1 MTQIPEH
8 IQAWLDRDHQLFIG
22 GEWVAPEKG
31 VKLDVFNP
39 ATTEKISSVS
49 LGDSK
54 DIDRAVK
61 AARSTFAMWRN
72 SRPAIREKLLLD
84 LADAIEAKADDFA
97 MLETLDN
104 GKPFTVARDVDVA
117 AVVTF
122 IRYTAGWATKIE
134 GRTKTPSMMAVPD
147 EAQIVAYTRRE
158 PVGVVGAIVPW
169 NFPMLMS
176 IWKVAPAL
184 AAGCTVVLKP
194 AEDTPLSALYFAQIV
209 SEVGFP
215 AGTLN
220 VVPGLGTEAGS
231 ALAGHPGINKLAF
244 TGSTVIG
251 KEVGKAAI
259 ENMTRVT
266 LELGGKSPVM
276 ILPDAD
282 LDLAA
287 NGAAQ
292 GIFFNQGQACTAG
305 SRIYVHESIHDAFV
319 EKLAAIADSLQMGP
333 GIDPA
338 TMIGPLVSAKQ
349 QKRVLSYI
357 DQAKQDGGRI
367 VTGGGTRLDTGYYV
381 EPTVITGL
389 PQESRCVQE
398 EIFGPVVV
406 VQKFSTFE
414 ELVELANDNCYG
426 LAASIFS
433 NNLSAVNRLIPNIDA
448 GSVWVNGHHLNDA
461 CMPFGGFKHSGIGR
475 ELSDSLVNHY
485 TEEKAVVILC

>member
-1 MTQIPEH
+1 
-8 IQAWLDRDHQLFIG
+8 
-22 GEWVAPEKG
+22 
-31 VKLDVFNP
+31 
-39 ATTEKISSVS
+39 
-49 LGDSK
+49 
-54 DIDRAVK
+54 
-61 AARSTFAMWRN
+61 
-72 SRPAIREKLLLD
+72 
-84 LADAIEAKADDFA
+84 
-97 MLETLDN
+97 
-104 GKPFTVARDVDVA
+104 
-117 AVVTF
+117 
-122 IRYTAGWATKIE
+122 
-134 GRTKTPSMMAVPD
+134 
-147 EAQIVAYTRRE
+147 
-158 PVGVVGAIVPW
+158 
-169 NFPMLMS
+169 
-176 IWKVAPAL
+176 
-184 AAGCTVVLKP
+184 
-194 AEDTPLSALYFAQIV
+194 
-209 SEVGFP
+209 
-215 AGTLN
+215 
-220 VVPGLGTEAGS
+220 
-231 ALAGHPGINKLAF
+231 
-244 TGSTVIG
+244 
-251 KEVGKAAI
+251 
-259 ENMTRVT
+259 
-266 LELGGKSPVM
+266 M